1 MYENIKTAI
10 TAAGFVPV
18 RLPANQKC
26 SSYSLWTEDGAIWE
40 RSFAAD
46 GTGSIKVTGD
56 GTKGMAININQQYG
70 ASIPGTIVC
79 YAKGTSSTNLV
90 GIITV

>member
-10 TAAGFVPV
+10 TATDFVPV

-26 SSYSLWTEDGAIWE
+26 SSVSLWTEDGSYWE
-40 RSFAAD
+40 RSFVAD
-46 GTGSIKVTGD
+46 GTGSIKVTSD
-56 GTKGMAININQQYG
+56 GTAGMAVNINQEYG
-70 ASIPGTIVC
+70 ASAVGTIVC
-79 YAKGTSSTNLV
+79 YAKGSASTNLV